1 MKGAARPHLQE
12 HHRSAGFKSAGGRPI
27 FGFPPGARER
37 PMSDQLQTPA
47 EKDPHGHVGP
57 ATPAEDVSR
66 SADPAVVPPK
76 DKARI
81 AEEAS
86 REEDA

>member
-1 MKGAARPHLQE
+1 
-12 HHRSAGFKSAGGRPI
+12 
-27 FGFPPGARER
+27 
-37 PMSDQLQTPA
+37 MSEQRHTPA

-66 SADPAVVPPK
+66 GADPAVVPPN
-76 DKARI
+76 DMARI

>member
-1 MKGAARPHLQE
+1 
-12 HHRSAGFKSAGGRPI
+12 
-27 FGFPPGARER
+27 
-37 PMSDQLQTPA
+37 MSDQQRTPG
-47 EKDPHGHVGP
+47 ERDPHGHVGP
-57 ATPAEDVSR
+57 ATAAEDVSR
-66 SADPAVVPPK
+66 DADPAVVPPE

>member
-1 MKGAARPHLQE
+1 MTDQPH
-12 HHRSAGFKSAGGRPI
+12 
-27 FGFPPGARER
+27 
-37 PMSDQLQTPA
+37 TPA

-57 ATPAEDVSR
+57 ATAAEDVSR
-66 SADPAVVPPK
+66 GADPAVVPPQ

>member
-1 MKGAARPHLQE
+1 
-12 HHRSAGFKSAGGRPI
+12 
-27 FGFPPGARER
+27 
-37 PMSDQLQTPA
+37 MSEQRHTPA

-57 ATPAEDVSR
+57 PAEDVSR
-66 SADPAVVPPK
+66 GADPAVVPPN

>member
-1 MKGAARPHLQE
+1 
-12 HHRSAGFKSAGGRPI
+12 
-27 FGFPPGARER
+27 
-37 PMSDQLQTPA
+37 MSDQPHTPS

>member
-1 MKGAARPHLQE
+1 
-12 HHRSAGFKSAGGRPI
+12 
-27 FGFPPGARER
+27 
-37 PMSDQLQTPA
+37 MSDQPHTPA
-47 EKDPHGHVGP
+47 EKPPHGHVGP

-66 SADPAVVPPK
+66 TADPAVVPPR
-76 DKARI
+76 DKAKI